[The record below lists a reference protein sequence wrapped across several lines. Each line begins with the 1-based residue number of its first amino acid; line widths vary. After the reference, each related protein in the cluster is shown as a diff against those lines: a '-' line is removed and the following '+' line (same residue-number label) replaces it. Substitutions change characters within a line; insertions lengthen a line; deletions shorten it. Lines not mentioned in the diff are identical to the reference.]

1 MKIKADIS
9 VGELIDKISILEIK
23 LEKISDPEKNKNIQ
37 IELNLLESFYKKIKN
52 NELDEIK
59 DKLKNTNFKL
69 WNIKDEIRECEK
81 NKDFGDNFV
90 ELARSVYI
98 TNDQRFD
105 LKNSINELFSSEIKE
120 VKSYESY

>member
-37 IELNLLESFYKKIKN
+37 IELDLLESFYKKIKN

-59 DKLKNTNFKL
+59 DKLKNTNLKL
-69 WNIKDEIRECEK
+69 WNIEDEIRACEK
-81 NKDFGDNFV
+81 NKDFGDNFIK
-90 ELARSVYI
+90 LARSVYI
-98 TNDQRFD
+98 TNDQRFE

>member
-1 MKIKADIS
+1 
-9 VGELIDKISILEIK
+9 LIDKISILEIK

-69 WNIKDEIRECEK
+69 WNIEDEIRACEK

>member
-23 LEKISDPEKNKNIQ
+23 LEKISNPEKNKNIQ
-37 IELNLLESFYKKIKN
+37 IELDLLVSFYKKIKN

-59 DKLKNTNFKL
+59 DKLKNTNLKL
-69 WNIKDEIRECEK
+69 WNIEDEIRACEK
-81 NKDFGDNFV
+81 NKDFGDNFIK
-90 ELARSVYI
+90 LARSVYI
-98 TNDQRFD
+98 TNDQRFE

>member
-23 LEKISDPEKNKNIQ
+23 LEKISDPEKNNNIK
-37 IELNLLESFYKKIKN
+37 IELDLLESFYKKIKN

-59 DKLKNTNFKL
+59 DKLKNTNLKL
-69 WNIKDEIRECEK
+69 WHVEDEIRACEK
-81 NKDFGDNFV
+81 NKDFGDNFI

>member
-37 IELNLLESFYKKIKN
+37 IELDLLETFYKKIEN

-59 DKLKNTNFKL
+59 DKLKNTNLKL
-69 WNIKDEIRECEK
+69 WNIEDEIRACEK
-81 NKDFGDNFV
+81 NKDFGDNFIK
-90 ELARSVYI
+90 LARSVYI
-98 TNDQRFD
+98 TNDQRFE

>member
-23 LEKISDPEKNKNIQ
+23 LEKISDPEKNNNIK
-37 IELNLLESFYKKIKN
+37 IELDLLESFYKKIKN

-59 DKLKNTNFKL
+59 DKLKNTNLKL
-69 WNIKDEIRECEK
+69 WHIEDEIRACEK
-81 NKDFGDNFV
+81 NKDFGDNFI

>member
-37 IELNLLESFYKKIKN
+37 IELDLLESYYKKIKN

-59 DKLKNTNFKL
+59 DKLKNTNLKL
-69 WNIKDEIRECEK
+69 WNIEDEIRACER
-81 NKDFGDNFV
+81 NKDFGDNFIK
-90 ELARSVYI
+90 LARSVYI
-98 TNDQRFD
+98 TNDQRFE